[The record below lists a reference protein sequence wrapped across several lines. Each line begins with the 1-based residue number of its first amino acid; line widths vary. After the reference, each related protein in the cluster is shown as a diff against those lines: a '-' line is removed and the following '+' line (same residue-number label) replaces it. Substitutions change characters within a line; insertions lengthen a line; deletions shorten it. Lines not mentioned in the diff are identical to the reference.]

1 MEVILLAADL
11 NREEIGLFK
20 GLHKLFLVLELLHV
34 ADLAIE
40 GAADALCHCHSTSIF
55 VQLNFVNGRRHNTH
69 RTVYPVQ
76 GERGSDKLTDN
87 SSAVHAMEPQRAYDS
102 HSALEADFLDL
113 KWHESFLL
121 ALS

>member
-1 MEVILLAADL
+1 MVWALFSSSSSIVEIVIYRQSEFDGLSVDNGTERLAMLDWFLALTMEVILLAADL

-55 VQLNFVNGRRHNTH
+55 VQLNFQNKGPWQNGI
-69 RTVYPVQ
+69 
-76 GERGSDKLTDN
+76 
-87 SSAVHAMEPQRAYDS
+87 DS
-102 HSALEADFLDL
+102 
-113 KWHESFLL
+113 
-121 ALS
+121 